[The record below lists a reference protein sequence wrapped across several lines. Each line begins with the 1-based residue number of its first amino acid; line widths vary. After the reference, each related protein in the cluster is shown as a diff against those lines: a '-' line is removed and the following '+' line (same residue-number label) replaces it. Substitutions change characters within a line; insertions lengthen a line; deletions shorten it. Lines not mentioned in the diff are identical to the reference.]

1 MRILV
6 AGGVQV
12 CDKPGEP
19 CLLYKYTQRQP
30 TRGGGGLTGFR
41 FHEKFVGAAPHWK
54 SYWLRQISVG
64 GATEAF
70 GGLTE
75 EVHWRRQNVP
85 RCLH

>member
-1 MRILV
+1 MIS
-6 AGGVQV
+6 QV
-12 CDKPGEP
+12 SPAC
-19 CLLYKYTQRQP
+19 YISTH
-30 TRGGGGLTGFR
+30 RGSRVLTGFR
-41 FHEKFVGAAPHWK
+41 FSEKFVGAAPHWK

-64 GATEAF
+64 GAKEAF